1 VSRRPI
7 PPHGSYARAN
17 GSPGYRPACNCEP
30 CRTTRLRT
38 KKRNRVNRQL
48 GRPGLIDATPARRR
62 LEELQRTMSW
72 LQIKAATGCDDCNLR
87 QILDGTRS
95 QIRRDTLDRIL
106 NIQPEEPAPGK
117 YLDATG
123 TRRRLQALRAIGWS
137 ARAIAEA
144 AGAGETSVERIC
156 NGQPAVRAVVTAKI
170 CTVYATLSQAP
181 APASRS
187 ATRAKGYAAAHG
199 WPPPA
204 AWDDIDDPQAVP
216 DWTGC
221 CGTDR
226 GWWLHRRLDLPMC
239 QRCEQAHEQWLV
251 EHADLDPQKRNQALF
266 KARNAAV
273 SREADLATDGRELLA
288 YGVGYEQAAAR
299 LGVTKNHLQQAL
311 KRNPHT
317 ETELA
322 A

>member
-17 GSPGYRPACNCEP
+17 GSPGYRSACNCEP

-106 NIQPEEPAPGK
+106 SIQPEEPAPGK

-156 NGQPAVRAVVTAKI
+156 NGQPAVRAVVAAKI
-170 CTVYATLSQAP
+170 RKVYETLSQTP

-187 ATRAKGYAAAHG
+187 ASRAKGYAAAHG

-204 AWDDIDDPQAVP
+204 AWDDDEIDDPTA
-216 DWTGC
+216 
-221 CGTDR
+221 
-226 GWWLHRRLDLPMC
+226 
-239 QRCEQAHEQWLV
+239 QAHLAIALNFHERAQLRREEIEHLAWCGHEPEQI
-251 EHADLDPQKRNQALF
+251 LDRLNGEVSISTVRQIVQEWRTGVKRDRKQV
-266 KARNAAV
+266 AA
-273 SREADLATDGRELLA
+273 
-288 YGVGYEQAAAR
+288 
-299 LGVTKNHLQQAL
+299 
-311 KRNPHT
+311 
-317 ETELA
+317 
-322 A
+322 